1 MPRIRRSC
9 CPVSKMFGRPSVARN
24 LRDIAT
30 EPETEEGRLGHIGVA
45 TGPRRHLVDL
55 RLPRSESPAC
65 WLMCLFSHPFGL
77 RGRTVGS
84 PAAQRPRRRRP
95 HQRSTTERTWPS
107 TPQRRSSSSS
117 RQALNPTRGEPEPC
131 MQSCTR
137 ANSMKS
143 APTVRLVFDGA
154 GTAWLARWRSADGA
168 SSRAGSLFAELAKQ
182 GLAYEVCDYCAG
194 AFDLKEDL
202 LEAGE
207 ALAGAYMDHPSVA
220 ARVAEGFAVWILL
233 APGKRTD
240 RDRPRAGD
248 RGARLRRIGE
258 ALPRPVRG
266 DRRGSGQLG
275 RRGSVGPD
283 RAILLRPPPPRGGA
297 VHPGQGL
304 FGRRAGPAV
313 RDTSDRPGSPP
324 KPSRN
329 SARIWIDSRSS
340 TRQSR
345 AHHDRPLKELQ
356 PQFGP
361 RQPDLGG
368 STAEE
373 SARPEFRLR
382 ST

>member
-1 MPRIRRSC
+1 MRLIVPRIRRSC

-143 APTVRLVFDGA
+143 APRFVVSLMVRARPGWHVGEAQTVRHPEP
-154 GTAWLARWRSADGA
+154 AR
-168 SSRAGSLFAELAKQ
+168 
-182 GLAYEVCDYCAG
+182 C
-194 AFDLKEDL
+194 
-202 LEAGE
+202 
-207 ALAGAYMDHPSVA
+207 
-220 ARVAEGFAVWILL
+220 
-233 APGKRTD
+233 
-240 RDRPRAGD
+240 
-248 RGARLRRIGE
+248 
-258 ALPRPVRG
+258 
-266 DRRGSGQLG
+266 
-275 RRGSVGPD
+275 
-283 RAILLRPPPPRGGA
+283 
-297 VHPGQGL
+297 
-304 FGRRAGPAV
+304 
-313 RDTSDRPGSPP
+313 
-324 KPSRN
+324 
-329 SARIWIDSRSS
+329 SRSS
-340 TRQSR
+340 RNRASHTRSVTTV
-345 AHHDRPLKELQ
+345 PV
-356 PQFGP
+356 
-361 RQPDLGG
+361 
-368 STAEE
+368 
-373 SARPEFRLR
+373 R